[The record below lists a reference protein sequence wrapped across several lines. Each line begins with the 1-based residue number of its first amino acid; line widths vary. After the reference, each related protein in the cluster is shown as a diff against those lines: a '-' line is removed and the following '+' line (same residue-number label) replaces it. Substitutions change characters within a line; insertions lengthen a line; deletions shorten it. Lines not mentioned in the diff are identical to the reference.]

1 MPRYLKKD
9 SEDPG
14 WVSEEFVMDGLK
26 MAMFISSNYS
36 FLFSVAWKDPRR
48 NLYLSQVDMTA

>member
-1 MPRYLKKD
+1 
-9 SEDPG
+9 
-14 WVSEEFVMDGLK
+14 MDGLK